1 MSYDLY
7 FYRKNKNP
15 ISKVKIQGGFKEMI
29 PIDISEVE
37 TQIHYE
43 NERTGVYFLIDI
55 NEPNVKKDD
64 VELFDSF
71 VGFEN
76 TDVSASINFFRPDYF
91 GHEIFPIIGK
101 ICEKFD
107 LYVFNPQEFD
117 KTREVPLKWTT
128 NELIEHWTD
137 HNTQVSK
144 QQFEELQLK
153 YYPKDKSDKIWEY
166 TSMINTLE
174 NDVNEDIYIPNIF
187 MIMNQKSKNLFSY
200 IVWNQSIP
208 LILPKVDFIILV
220 KNYKK
225 LVLELPVLIAN
236 TDYKASYFI
245 KLLNLKRPTYYR
257 KLKENSFNIHEVE
270 ILTKALYPR
279 EAFLEEI
286 KQSVEDAKEQV
297 KNGEV
302 LDHQTVMA
310 SFEKKYL

>member
-1 MSYDLY
+1 MSNYK
-7 FYRKNKNP
+7 KN
-15 ISKVKIQGGFKEMI
+15 ILITGGAGFIGSHLVIQ
-29 PIDISEVE
+29 
-37 TQIHYE
+37 
-43 NERTGVYFLIDI
+43 
-55 NEPNVKKDD
+55 
-64 VELFDSF
+64 
-71 VGFEN
+71 
-76 TDVSASINFFRPDYF
+76 
-91 GHEIFPIIGK
+91 
-101 ICEKFD
+101 
-107 LYVFNPQEFD
+107 
-117 KTREVPLKWTT
+117 
-128 NELIEHWTD
+128 
-137 HNTQVSK
+137 
-144 QQFEELQLK
+144 
-153 YYPKDKSDKIWEY
+153 
-166 TSMINTLE
+166 
-174 NDVNEDIYIPNIF
+174 
-187 MIMNQKSKNLFSY
+187 
-200 IVWNQSIP
+200 
-208 LILPKVDFIILV
+208 LV